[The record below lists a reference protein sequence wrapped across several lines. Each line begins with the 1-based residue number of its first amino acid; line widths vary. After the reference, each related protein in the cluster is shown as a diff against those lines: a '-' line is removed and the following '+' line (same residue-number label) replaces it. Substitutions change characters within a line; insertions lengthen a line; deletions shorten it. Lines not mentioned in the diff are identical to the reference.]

1 MVSVASESA
10 MGMLAP
16 SPGSAGRSSDRQN
29 GHNVAATLDPTSC
42 IGNTVT
48 IMSRR
53 VAVDAYIDPDSRFV
67 RVEGHNLH
75 YKRAGSGRSVLL
87 LHGSGSS
94 LHCFDQVAA
103 TLSSSFDVIRLDLP
117 GFGLTG
123 PRLDRD
129 YRVQTYAKTV
139 AAFLNRL
146 GVVDASVVGNSL
158 GGNIAWNFALDY
170 PQRVNRLVLIN
181 ATGYPGKS
189 LPLALRL
196 ARNPIG
202 RVLLPHL
209 SSRSATARNLRSAVG
224 ARSSVVDDEMIDR
237 VHAMLTRPGNQQAFI
252 DFANTDQIDRTAEI
266 PAITVPTL
274 VLRSASIDGQ
284 HFTRD
289 IPGSHERIHPS
300 GGHLL
305 PDEDPAW
312 VAGAILDFL
321 TTEVAAQPKEQR

>member
-1 MVSVASESA
+1 
-10 MGMLAP
+10 
-16 SPGSAGRSSDRQN
+16 
-29 GHNVAATLDPTSC
+29 
-42 IGNTVT
+42 
-48 IMSRR
+48 MSRR
-53 VAVDAYIDPDSRFV
+53 VAVDDYIDPDSRFAL
-67 RVEGHNLH
+67 VEGRKLH
-75 YKRAGSGRSVLL
+75 YKRAGAGPSVLL

-94 LHCFDQVAA
+94 LHCFDQVAS

-123 PRLDRD
+123 PRADRD
-129 YRVQTYAKTV
+129 YTVRTFARTV
-139 AAFLNRL
+139 AAFLDAL
-146 GVVDASVVGNSL
+146 GVPKASVVGNSL

-170 PQRVNRLVLIN
+170 PGRVDRLVLIN

-196 ARNPIG
+196 ARNPVG
-202 RVLLPHL
+202 RVLLRRL
-209 SSRSATARNLRSAVG
+209 SSRAATARNLRSAVG
-224 ARSSVVDDEMIDR
+224 SRSSVVDDAMVDR

-266 PAITVPTL
+266 PAITAPTL

-289 IPGSHERIHPS
+289 IPGSREQVHPG

-305 PDEDPAW
+305 PDEDPGW
-312 VAGAILDFL
+312 VAGAVLDFL
-321 TTEVAAQPKEQR
+321 TTEPTTRTKGLR